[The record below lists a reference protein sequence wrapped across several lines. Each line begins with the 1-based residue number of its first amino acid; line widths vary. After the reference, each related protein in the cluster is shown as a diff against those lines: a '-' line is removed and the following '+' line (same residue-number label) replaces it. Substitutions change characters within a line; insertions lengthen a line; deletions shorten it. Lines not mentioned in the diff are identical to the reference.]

1 MGEWATTGWGVG
13 RGTDLHF
20 EKEIRFPHS
29 VGLLFSA
36 ITAYLGFRVND
47 AEWKVMG
54 LAPYGKPTYVD
65 KFREVVDIRDDGSFR
80 LNMKYFS
87 YLHST
92 QRTFS
97 RKWERLFG
105 RPRRSPVLRKDP

>member
-1 MGEWATTGWGVG
+1 MSDPGDAPQKDFLYIPGDQPGHI
-13 RGTDLHF
+13 RI

-29 VGLLFSA
+29 LGLLYSA

-54 LAPYGKPTYVD
+54 LASYGKPRYLNQFLD
-65 KFREVVDIRDDGSFR
+65 LIDLKEDGSFR

-87 YLHST
+87 YHYSRF
-92 QRTFS
+92 RTINKRFE
-97 RKWERLFG
+97 KLFG
-105 RPRRSPVLRKDP
+105 EAL